1 MRFVSALFGAS
12 ALLVFSSQC
21 VAQTPSG
28 APLETRPANYL
39 AAKPAF
45 EGQTRAPRHQ
55 LGVPFDIQVVTSG
68 LELPWGMTF
77 LPDGRMLV
85 TEKPG
90 RLRIVGKDGKL
101 SAPVAG
107 VPEVYSERQGGLL
120 DVAISP
126 TFAKDGLVYLSYA
139 EKGEGATNGT
149 AAGRGRLV
157 EDASGP
163 RLEGFTRIYQ
173 QQPKIESGIHF
184 GSRLVFAPDGNLF
197 ITQGDRSIPAGRA
210 QAQQMNS
217 LIGKTVRIRPDGSIP
232 ADNPYL
238 KQAGVPGQIWSIGHR
253 SVQAAAINP
262 ATGKLWT
269 MEFGAKAGDEVNI
282 VEGGKDYGW
291 PTITYG
297 TEYNGS
303 LVGQGLTQ
311 QAGMEQPIYYW
322 DPTSA
327 PSGMAFYNANL
338 FPQWKG
344 SLFHGGHNTRYLG
357 RLTLKGDRVVGE
369 EHLLTDFGA
378 KIRDVRVGPDGALYV
393 LASDP
398 GGRILRLVPKK

>member
-12 ALLVFSSQC
+12 TLLAVSTQC
-21 VAQTPSG
+21 AAQTPAG

-45 EGQTRAPRHQ
+45 PGQTRAPKQ
-55 LGVPFDIQVVTSG
+55 ALNVAFDMQVFASG

-77 LPDGRMLV
+77 MPDGRMLV
-85 TEKPG
+85 TEKAG

-120 DVAISP
+120 DVAVSP

-139 EKGEGATNGT
+139 EKGAGALNGT
-149 AAGRGRLV
+149 AAGRGKLV

-173 QQPKIESGIHF
+173 QLPKMESGIHF

-197 ITQGDRSIPAGRA
+197 ITQGERSIPAGRA
-210 QAQQMNS
+210 QAQQMDS
-217 LIGKTVRIRPDGSIP
+217 LLGKTVRIRPDGSIP
-232 ADNPYL
+232 PDNPYVNRP
-238 KQAGVPGQIWSIGHR
+238 GVPPQIWSIGHR

-269 MEFGAKAGDEVNI
+269 LEFGAKAGDEVNI

-303 LVGQGLTQ
+303 LVGEGLTQ
-311 QAGMEQPIYYW
+311 KAGMEQPIYYW
-322 DPTSA
+322 DPTAA

-338 FPQWKG
+338 FPQWKN
-344 SLFHGGHNTRYLG
+344 SLFYGGHNTRYLG
-357 RLTLKGDRVVGE
+357 RLTLNGNRVVGE
-369 EHLLTDFGA
+369 EHLLVDFGA
-378 KIRDVRVGPDGALYV
+378 KIRDVRVGPEGALYV
-393 LASDP
+393 MASEP
-398 GGRILRLVPKK
+398 GGRILRLTPKK